1 MKINKY
7 ILTFFAAIVVGSCES
22 YTEDLNDDPNNFIV
36 AASDLIIG
44 QTQLAF
50 MQHMGSNNA
59 RYAAVF
65 ANTMSGADRQYLTLN
80 TYSPNRGNYDDMWE
94 DTYLQGIN
102 TAQLILNDESA
113 GNLVKGIASILQ
125 GALFAEMAVL
135 YGDVPFSQA
144 VKPDEY
150 PNPVYDS
157 QADVVNGG
165 IALIEQGI
173 TLVGSASIA
182 AGFGGSRLSGGTWG
196 EAGHTLA
203 ARYSLLAGNYAAAI
217 SHANQGIS
225 SSGNDLETQHG
236 TSQENRNLFY
246 QFIIDERQDYLK
258 ANDSH
263 LVHLLDG
270 TASRRLATPAQQLQ
284 YDYYFIPESGG
295 AEVALNTTAG
305 GVFEIDAPFQLASY
319 QETQFILAEAKFM
332 QGDEAGARQHLN
344 NVRADQRVQYS
355 SDATGFP
362 DSVATGTD
370 LHLQILEEK
379 YIALIGELVTFH
391 DLRRTR
397 NAISVP
403 NKQGAIGASNFPQRY
418 LYPQIEIDTNPNI
431 PASLPDFFAPTALF
445 TSY

>member
-1 MKINKY
+1 M
-7 ILTFFAAIVVGSCES
+7 VGSCES

-80 TYSPNRGNYDDMWE
+80 TYSPNRGNYNDMWE

-113 GNLVKGIASILQ
+113 GGLVKGIASILQ
-125 GALFAEMAVL
+125 GTLFAEMAVL

-144 VKPDEY
+144 VQPDEY

-173 TLVGSASIA
+173 ALVGSASIA
-182 AGFGGSRLSGGTWG
+182 AGFGGSRLSGGTWA

-225 SSGNDLETQHG
+225 SSANDLETKHG

-270 TASRRLATPAQQLQ
+270 TASRRLTTPAQQLQ
-284 YDYYFIPESGG
+284 YDYYFISDSGG

-355 SDATGFP
+355 SDAVGFP
-362 DSVATGTD
+362 DSVATGND

-403 NKQGAIGASNFPQRY
+403 NKQGAIGPSNFPQRY
-418 LYPQIEIDTNPNI
+418 LYPQVELDTNPNI
-431 PASLPDFFAPTALF
+431 PASLPDFFTPTSLF

>member
-80 TYSPNRGNYDDMWE
+80 TYSPNRGNYNDMWE

-173 TLVGSASIA
+173 A
-182 AGFGGSRLSGGTWG
+182 
-196 EAGHTLA
+196 
-203 ARYSLLAGNYAAAI
+203 
-217 SHANQGIS
+217 
-225 SSGNDLETQHG
+225 
-236 TSQENRNLFY
+236 
-246 QFIIDERQDYLK
+246 
-258 ANDSH
+258 
-263 LVHLLDG
+263 
-270 TASRRLATPAQQLQ
+270 
-284 YDYYFIPESGG
+284 
-295 AEVALNTTAG
+295 
-305 GVFEIDAPFQLASY
+305 
-319 QETQFILAEAKFM
+319 
-332 QGDEAGARQHLN
+332 
-344 NVRADQRVQYS
+344 
-355 SDATGFP
+355 
-362 DSVATGTD
+362 
-370 LHLQILEEK
+370 
-379 YIALIGELVTFH
+379 
-391 DLRRTR
+391 
-397 NAISVP
+397 
-403 NKQGAIGASNFPQRY
+403 
-418 LYPQIEIDTNPNI
+418 
-431 PASLPDFFAPTALF
+431 
-445 TSY
+445 